1 MKNLFYITL
10 ILFTLISCNFSMKEN
25 QIFTKKGKNETVKSN
40 KDSVAVLAFEIE
52 LSLSEKAEKKLK
64 GENETIIIDVEF
76 IGNPKKRILEN
87 QKNEIYDENGQLTI
101 GFKRVELKKER
112 NVKFDNCKVSK
123 NLLELLKDKTYDVR
137 ISIVTGRKSSEDNL
151 IDCEFFQE
159 NIEKVKNKKITLK
172 GKLIYGE

>member
-1 MKNLFYITL
+1 
-10 ILFTLISCNFSMKEN
+10 
-25 QIFTKKGKNETVKSN
+25 
-40 KDSVAVLAFEIE
+40 
-52 LSLSEKAEKKLK
+52 
-64 GENETIIIDVEF
+64 VEF